1 MITIYSRSNHKIVRS
16 DYTAGA
22 PLPADALWIDLDRC
36 TPAEVEQVG
45 QFLHLRIPPLR
56 PIHLLDQTR
65 QFFATESFFQAIIPT
80 IVGGQSGNPTSGA
93 MMIILTPT
101 LILTQRQAHSHALE
115 NFAKQLAHA
124 PDLLDTPSGAFANIM
139 TAVIARL
146 ADLTETVTH
155 EMEDIS
161 RLVFSESLQRSKKPG
176 QGNPDSWRRV
186 LQGLGTTARRNHR
199 ILAALAGISHLLGFL
214 GRTQGSLPEALS
226 RDRLLSLEGEISH
239 LTAQSETLVN
249 EATFLLDAIV
259 GAISIEQNNVI
270 KIFSMVS
277 VILMPPTMIASI
289 YGMNFVHMPEL
300 AQPWAYP
307 AVLILM
313 LISAIVPWWWFKRSG
328 WF

>member
-1 MITIYSRSNHKIVRS
+1 
-16 DYTAGA
+16 
-22 PLPADALWIDLDRC
+22 
-36 TPAEVEQVG
+36 
-45 QFLHLRIPPLR
+45 
-56 PIHLLDQTR
+56 
-65 QFFATESFFQAIIPT
+65 
-80 IVGGQSGNPTSGA
+80 
-93 MMIILTPT
+93 
-101 LILTQRQAHSHALE
+101 
-115 NFAKQLAHA
+115 
-124 PDLLDTPSGAFANIM
+124 
-139 TAVIARL
+139 
-146 ADLTETVTH
+146 
-155 EMEDIS
+155 
-161 RLVFSESLQRSKKPG
+161 
-176 QGNPDSWRRV
+176 V

-300 AQPWAYP
+300 AQPWGLSGCTHPHADLGHCP
-307 AVLILM
+307 VVVVQTQRLVLIY
-313 LISAIVPWWWFKRSG
+313 
-328 WF
+328 